1 MQNKVVFLAQTVTPI
16 CFKKRSP
23 IFKSALLSST
33 ITIFLDQ
40 TPEAVNCLPYLNVHL
55 HLLLPASR
63 QAVAREGEG
72 GRWIP
77 LGAAEQRYRSYL
89 VILEYPQGSTWPNP
103 KREREAAPTV
113 GGRRNGTC
121 SRGRICPPRRGEPT
135 LAGRTLG
142 GWQLGDAP
150 ATPQSPRRREG
161 LQVRRAGPHLHA
173 GAVLEE
179 EEHHALIDAVEPVV
193 HRLVEARGQEGGEQ
207 PPGPPGQHVGGSRA
221 QEHGGR
227 QHAAHRVHVEHQ
239 GQQHLP
245 GSARGRLRRL
255 FPAPPPPAARR
266 PSVGGQSPGW
276 AGPRRR
282 PLTSPGRRPPLR
294 RPARAGSG
302 LRPQPHGP
310 RRRWTVGG
318 LANEGPGALLPA
330 TGQEEDAALGGSRAQ
345 DHSHPMTLARHP
357 MPLPGAGFRANNT
370 TPDWPPVT
378 IVPLRGRGSAARTRL
393 PIGRVVLTVDT
404 QLPPGRV
411 DCPLWLLRM
420 LQSLPSPRPLPKGKR
435 RLPGGTG

>member
-1 MQNKVVFLAQTVTPI
+1 M
-16 CFKKRSP
+16 
-23 IFKSALLSST
+23 
-33 ITIFLDQ
+33 
-40 TPEAVNCLPYLNVHL
+40 
-55 HLLLPASR
+55 
-63 QAVAREGEG
+63 
-72 GRWIP
+72 
-77 LGAAEQRYRSYL
+77 
-89 VILEYPQGSTWPNP
+89 
-103 KREREAAPTV
+103 
-113 GGRRNGTC
+113 
-121 SRGRICPPRRGEPT
+121 
-135 LAGRTLG
+135 
-142 GWQLGDAP
+142 
-150 ATPQSPRRREG
+150 
-161 LQVRRAGPHLHA
+161 
-173 GAVLEE
+173 
-179 EEHHALIDAVEPVV
+179 
-193 HRLVEARGQEGGEQ
+193 
-207 PPGPPGQHVGGSRA
+207 
-221 QEHGGR
+221 
-227 QHAAHRVHVEHQ
+227 EHQ

-318 LANEGPGALLPA
+318 LANEGPGALLQA
-330 TGQEEDAALGGSRAQ
+330 TGQEEDAALRGSRAQ

-357 MPLPGAGFRANNT
+357 MPLPGAGLRANNT

-393 PIGRVVLTVDT
+393 PIGRVVLTVDS

-420 LQSLPSPRPLPKGKR
+420 LQSLPSPPSPSPKGSGDFRAERVEGGCWPR
-435 RLPGGTG
+435 RGPGGLVPLGPALGAD